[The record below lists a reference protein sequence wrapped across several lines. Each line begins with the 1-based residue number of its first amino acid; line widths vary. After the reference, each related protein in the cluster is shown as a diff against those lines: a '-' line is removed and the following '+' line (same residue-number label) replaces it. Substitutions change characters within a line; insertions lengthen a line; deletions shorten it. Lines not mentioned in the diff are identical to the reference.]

1 MLRAPCIVLGKER
14 KQELTKILIR
24 VRLFLSMFT
33 LHCTAIGY
41 NVNTTMCDSPF
52 KRSAR
57 HSTAPLQKSRRN
69 HRSYL

>member
-1 MLRAPCIVLGKER
+1 MLRVPCIVLGKER

-69 HRSYL
+69 HRSYV